1 MSIRRSVRKRNNNT
15 RKSAKL
21 IKSIIIKNSFINE
34 IPINYDGICNL
45 SLEHFLHSNQDLKN
59 CLEYNSNTRH
69 SLLNRAQEE
78 NNRELVE
85 RLMKQDKKFSII
97 YFPYIFHYLKIKLPN
112 GTILKHLLFGEAH
125 QEQKPH
131 STLLKKFKNTDYID
145 FKDLLEYLFSKGKKK
160 CIDFYFEIFLNRS
173 YKQVGGSQRPGIKTH
188 MDSLRNY
195 ARRIDGVYKNVR
207 VQRFDL
213 RKKTYKSRNILLWKF
228 IKTHREIFY
237 SSKIKRL
244 FLNYIL
250 LIDDDETLLFTELSK
265 IIDKSSYSSD
275 KELILEQLR
284 KVKQKLENQYMK
296 FLKSHSIFVGG
307 IDIRNLL
314 YRYFDENLKRDP
326 SSFQSWI
333 TDFYLILRLL
343 KLFDVKKINRGP
355 KYCRRGSNVYTK
367 NSIFYAGAAH
377 ISNIV
382 EILKIIFG
390 DHIEVFKIGN
400 VAHRNNYI
408 NFNDYSINKLGF
420 NDFYEIIDDFI
431 Q

>member
-1 MSIRRSVRKRNNNT
+1 MD
-15 RKSAKL
+15 
-21 IKSIIIKNSFINE
+21 F
-34 IPINYDGICNL
+34 
-45 SLEHFLHSNQDLKN
+45 FF
-59 CLEYNSNTRH
+59 
-69 SLLNRAQEE
+69 
-78 NNRELVE
+78 EL
-85 RLMKQDKKFSII
+85 
-97 YFPYIFHYLKIKLPN
+97 
-112 GTILKHLLFGEAH
+112 
-125 QEQKPH
+125 
-131 STLLKKFKNTDYID
+131 
-145 FKDLLEYLFSKGKKK
+145 
-160 CIDFYFEIFLNRS
+160 FLNRS
-173 YKQVGGSQRPGIKTH
+173 YKQIGGSHSPIDKSQLSK
-188 MDSLRNY
+188 LRAY
-195 ARRIDGVYKNVR
+195 AKDIDGKYKNVR

-213 RKKTYKSRNILLWKF
+213 RKKTYKSRNIIFWKF
-228 IKTHREIFY
+228 IRTNREIFY
-237 SSKIKRL
+237 SSKMKQL

-250 LIDDDETLLFTELSK
+250 LIEEDETLLFTELSK
-265 IIDKSSYSSD
+265 IIDRSSYSSD

-314 YRYFDENLKRDP
+314 YRYFDENLKRDQN
-326 SSFQSWI
+326 SFQSWI

-343 KLFDVKKINRGP
+343 KLFDIKKINRGP
-355 KYCRRGSNVYTK
+355 NYCRRGSNIYTK

-408 NFNDYSINKLGF
+408 NFNDYSINKFRF

-431 Q
+431 R